1 MSPTPAPATASMQQ
15 WPAGV
20 MSRTGFS
27 SEKVRFCRGLDGVRI
42 AYAVHGI
49 GPALILGKN
58 WISHLQYDWDDPM
71 LGHLLDA
78 LGRIATVVR
87 YDERGYGLSDW
98 ELEDFSLEARLGD
111 LAAVAAAAGFDRYAL
126 MAMGQSGQV
135 AISHAAQHPERVTRL
150 ILNGTF
156 AGVTDEYRE
165 RFEQYFAT
173 LVQIVRFGWTLP
185 DSRFRRVFSE
195 SMVPGASESQKRWID
210 ELQPLVTTSD
220 VAIRA
225 AKARQDTNVIDL
237 LGDVG
242 VPTLVLHARGNRMAP
257 FEQGRIMAAHIPDAH
272 LVALES
278 ENMAPLASEP
288 AWQTWLEEVTRFL
301 EPDRS
306 SLTTRSAQSEP
317 IEQLTERE
325 IELVHLVADGLTN
338 AEIAEQLILSA
349 RTVERHLSNVY
360 RKLGVSGK
368 AARAAAVA
376 HILRS

>member
-1 MSPTPAPATASMQQ
+1 MSDK
-15 WPAGV
+15 GV
-20 MSRTGFS
+20 YR
-27 SEKVRFCRGLDGVRI
+27 EKARFCRGLDGARI
-42 AYAVHGI
+42 AYAAHGI
-49 GPALILGKN
+49 GPPLVLGKN

-78 LGRIATVVR
+78 LGRVATVVR

-98 ELEDFSLEARLGD
+98 DLEDFSLEARLGD
-111 LAAVAAAAGFDRYAL
+111 LEAVVAAAGFDRYAV

-156 AGVTDEYRE
+156 AGVTDEDRE
-165 RFEQYFAT
+165 RFEEYFAT
-173 LVQIVRFGWTLP
+173 LVQIVRFGWRLP

-195 SMVPGASESQKRWID
+195 SMVPGATESQKRWID

-225 AKARQDTNVIDL
+225 AQVRRDTNVIDL
-237 LGDVG
+237 LGHVG
-242 VPTLVLHARGNRMAP
+242 VPTLVLHARGNRMTP
-257 FEQGRIMAAHIPDAH
+257 FEQGRLMASHIPDAH

-288 AWQTWLEEVTRFL
+288 AWQIWLEEVTRFL
-301 EPDRS
+301 EPDRA
-306 SLTTRSAQSEP
+306 SLTTRSAESEP
-317 IEQLTERE
+317 VEQLTERE
-325 IELVHLVADGLTN
+325 IELLHLVADGLTN
-338 AEIAEQLILSA
+338 GAIAEELMLSA
-349 RTVERHLSNVY
+349 RTVERHLSNIY

-376 HILRS
+376 HILRN